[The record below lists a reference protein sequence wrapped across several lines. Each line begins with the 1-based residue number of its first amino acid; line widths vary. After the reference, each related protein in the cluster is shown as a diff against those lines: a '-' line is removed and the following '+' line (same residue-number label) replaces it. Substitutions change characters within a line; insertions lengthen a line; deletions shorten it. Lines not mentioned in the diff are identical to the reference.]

1 MTEERLS
8 PLEDFLARYLANVVE
23 GFEARWKSYTPEIY
37 QNEISEAIWGLGAR
51 QATLAVEMARNPGIW
66 NPHIAPIILRSMTD
80 VHITLAWIV
89 DDPAGRSKEYVRY
102 GLGQEKLCLE
112 YLQNE
117 ADQIPEGELDGPLE
131 EGIEMRKKWLNTQ
144 LMEWAIEVNVGSWS
158 GKSAREMAQE
168 ADCES
173 LYKFAYIPFSGAVH
187 SMWQHVGRFNVVPCK
202 IPLHKYHRIPA
213 ITDFSPDP
221 DYLYRSARYVSRSY
235 DVLSEKMGIEV
246 DVRVP
251 VKFFVDEHP
260 FRGGGNE
267 TDD

>member
-8 PLEDFLARYLANVVE
+8 PLKDFLAKYSANVVE
-23 GFEARWKSYTPEIY
+23 GFEARWESYTPEIY
-37 QNEISEAIWGLGAR
+37 QNEISEVIWGLVAR
-51 QATLAVEMARNPGIW
+51 QATLAVEMAHNPGIW
-66 NPHIAPIILRSMTD
+66 NPHIAPIILRSMAD

-89 DDPAGRSKEYVRY
+89 DDPSGRSKEYIRY
-102 GLGQEKLCLE
+102 GVGQEKLCLE

-131 EGIEMRKKWLNTQ
+131 KMIEMRKTWLNTQ
-144 LMEWAIEVNVGSWS
+144 LQEWAIEVNVGSWS
-158 GKSAREMAQE
+158 GKSAREMAHE

-173 LYKFAYIPFSGAVH
+173 LYKFAYVPWSGAVH

-202 IPLHKYHRIPA
+202 TPLHKYHRIPA
-213 ITDFSPDP
+213 MINFSPNP
-221 DYLYRSARYVSRSY
+221 DFLYRSAKYVSRSY
-235 DVLSEKMGIEV
+235 VLLSEKMGIEV

-251 VKFFVDEHP
+251 VEFFVDEHP
-260 FRGGGNE
+260 FRGGGNK

>member
-23 GFEARWKSYTPEIY
+23 GFEARWESYTPEIY

-51 QATLAVEMARNPGIW
+51 QATLAVEMAHNPGIW

-89 DDPAGRSKEYVRY
+89 DDPAGRSKEYIRY

-144 LMEWAIEVNVGSWS
+144 I
-158 GKSAREMAQE
+158 
-168 ADCES
+168 
-173 LYKFAYIPFSGAVH
+173 
-187 SMWQHVGRFNVVPCK
+187 
-202 IPLHKYHRIPA
+202 
-213 ITDFSPDP
+213 
-221 DYLYRSARYVSRSY
+221 
-235 DVLSEKMGIEV
+235 MGI
-246 DVRVP
+246 VRE
-251 VKFFVDEHP
+251 KQA
-260 FRGGGNE
+260 
-267 TDD
+267 